1 MKLEKKKDLVS
12 RVLGVG
18 KHRILF
24 NKENL
29 PEIKEAI
36 TRQDIRDLVSAKAI
50 ILKEP
55 KGRKKIVRRKT
66 RRRAGSIKKKVNS
79 RKKEYMAITRKLRAH
94 IKNLKLKQKI
104 SSENYLTLRKEIRAR
119 QHKSLSQLKERVK
132 NLGEK

>member
-36 TRQDIRDLVSAKAI
+36 TRQDIRDLVGARAI
-50 ILKEP
+50 IVKEP

-66 RRRAGSIKKKVNS
+66 RRRSGSIKKKVNS

-132 NLGEK
+132 NLGEQ